1 MQFSTYDEKEN
12 TQGSVKIPG
21 LFSTQPADN
30 PWHLSHPRAKILAS
44 HKDGMNEIVSPL
56 HATRHTVHVSCTRV
70 QHTCAPLACCLFI
83 CDVGA
88 RQGTNDISSN
98 TDPDLTRRGSTE
110 ASTELL
116 LLVLDTRDAN
126 RGYQTSRIPGS
137 HTHPATA
144 QAFLVSSV
152 HEQYQY
158 YSNLPV
164 FWFLS
169 RFYVVK

>member
-12 TQGSVKIPG
+12 TQGSVKIQG

-30 PWHLSHPRAKILAS
+30 PWHLSHPRAKSLAS

-70 QHTCAPLACCLFI
+70 QHTCPPLACCLFI

-116 LLVLDTRDAN
+116 LLLDTRDAN